1 MFTKK
6 EMIENLVFEVR
17 ESLKEKGVYDVY
29 RTAEVIEKL
38 VLCDEKYAELY
49 SYLVDT
55 FAEIERTRLTY
66 VKDQLT
72 ENLYYRMHSVV
83 VQCVNDWKYGDFKA
97 MVRSQLNRTVNGRI
111 VDSVKRG
118 FEATSYEQ
126 VKEFTQKDAL
136 KEEAVEVNYD
146 EKFEI
151 EALVEK
157 YVEMLPA
164 ARLTKK
170 LRPRSEYVVRQFLSG
185 ENSVKEIAKELAV
198 EFDIPFETARTF
210 TQKTKNLLKA
220 AIGGVA

>member
-17 ESLKEKGVYDVY
+17 ESLGAKGVFEVR
-29 RTAEVIEKL
+29 RTVEVIEEL

-49 SYLVDT
+49 SYFVDT

-72 ENLYYRMHSVV
+72 ENLYYRMHSVLVRCV
-83 VQCVNDWKYGDFKA
+83 VDWKYGDFEA

-111 VDSVKRG
+111 VDSVERG

-136 KEEAVEVNYD
+136 QEEAVEVNYD

-185 ENSVKEIAKELAV
+185 EDSVKEIAKGLAV

-210 TQKTKNLLKA
+210 TQKSKGFLKA